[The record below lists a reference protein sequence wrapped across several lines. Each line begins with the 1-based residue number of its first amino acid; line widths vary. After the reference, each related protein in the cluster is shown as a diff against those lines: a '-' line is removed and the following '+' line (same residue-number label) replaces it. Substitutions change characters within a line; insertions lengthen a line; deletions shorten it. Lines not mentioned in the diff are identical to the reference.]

1 MGVEHSE
8 ISSIDQM
15 PFPNLQM
22 YANNV
27 LGFHLFHLSK
37 KAKRESFLAKKS
49 EGELGLS
56 FSLKHPL
63 PVC

>member
-1 MGVEHSE
+1 
-8 ISSIDQM
+8 
-15 PFPNLQM
+15 M